1 MVVYVWLTGDYHSS
15 SSRFPPKRPSD
26 VDYAPDR
33 KRHAGLYPLRSVIV
47 TMSWFN
53 YFCIKYD
60 SVTLCHAGLYPL
72 RSVIVTVSW
81 FNYFCI
87 KYDSVT
93 LCHAGLY
100 PLRSVIVTVS
110 WFNYFCIKYD
120 SVTLCHAGLYPLR
133 SVIVTVSWFNYFCIE
148 YDSVS
153 CNTAFVIEF
162 TLSETSARLIAFSDL
177 TVHACFG
184 SWWLL

>member
-110 WFNYFCIKYD
+110 WFNYFCI
-120 SVTLCHAGLYPLR
+120 
-133 SVIVTVSWFNYFCIE
+133 E